1 MNWNIRYLN
10 MKHKPKEKICQECGT
25 PAESEDKMAHRV
37 YELTDEA
44 KKQGMNWDEAIYNGE
59 IQTVEE
65 FETLDEA
72 LEAYE
77 NEYCDP
83 DLYGVE

>member
-1 MNWNIRYLN
+1 
-10 MKHKPKEKICQECGT
+10 
-25 PAESEDKMAHRV
+25 MAHRV

>member
-1 MNWNIRYLN
+1 
-10 MKHKPKEKICQECGT
+10 
-25 PAESEDKMAHRV
+25 
-37 YELTDEA
+37 
-44 KKQGMNWDEAIYNGE
+44 MNWDEAIYNGE

-77 NEYCDP
+77 NEYYGP
-83 DLYGVE
+83 DLYRVE

>member
-1 MNWNIRYLN
+1 
-10 MKHKPKEKICQECGT
+10 
-25 PAESEDKMAHRV
+25 MAHRV

-44 KKQGMNWDEAIYNGE
+44 KKQGMNWDEA
-59 IQTVEE
+59 
-65 FETLDEA
+65 

>member
-1 MNWNIRYLN
+1 M
-10 MKHKPKEKICQECGT
+10 
-25 PAESEDKMAHRV
+25 HRI

-44 KKQGMNWDEAIYNGE
+44 KKQGMGWDEAIYNDE

-65 FETLDEA
+65 FETLEEA
-72 LEAYE
+72 LEVFE
-77 NEYCDP
+77 VEYCDS

>member
-1 MNWNIRYLN
+1 MTRTNVEI
-10 MKHKPKEKICQECGT
+10 
-25 PAESEDKMAHRV
+25 AKMVASKG
-37 YELTDEA
+37 YDFT
-44 KKQGMNWDEAIYNGE
+44 
-59 IQTVEE
+59 
-65 FETLDEA
+65 EA